1 MRMLAPYAFRNDQ
14 TRGRRFNEPEHPYR
28 TPFQRDRDR
37 IIHSRA
43 FRRLEYKTQV
53 FVNHEG
59 DHYRTRLTHSIEVA
73 QIARTVSGAL
83 SLNSDLSEAL
93 ALSHDMGH
101 PPFGHSGQDVLD
113 EMMKE
118 FGGFEHNLQT
128 LRIVEQLE
136 QKYIDFP
143 GLNLSFEVREGIVK
157 HSASYKGMKNP
168 PEHLREYIL
177 DEFPPLE
184 AQIIDLCDEI
194 AYNNHDLD
202 DGLESRL
209 LDADELVENVTIY
222 GEIFETVKRDHP
234 GASLKLLTNATIIS
248 LINLLVTDLVE
259 NIKQIIDKEGIQS
272 QAEIRNAPR
281 LIPCFS
287 NEVGD
292 KNRELKTYLYKNMY
306 THYRVHRMKS
316 KARRILESLFHAY
329 QEDPALLPSH
339 YQHKAKAEGKE
350 RIICDYIA
358 GMTDRFAIDEYEKL
372 FNPRYRV

>member
-1 MRMLAPYAFRNDQ
+1 MNLAEYAIRNEE
-14 TRGRRFNEPEHPYR
+14 TRGRRYPENEHPYR

-59 DHYRTRLTHSIEVA
+59 DHYRTRLTHSLEVS
-73 QIARTVSGAL
+73 QIARTVSSAL
-83 SLNSDLSEAL
+83 GLNVDLAEAL

-113 EMMKE
+113 EMMKNH
-118 FGGFEHNLQT
+118 GGFEHNLQT

-136 QKYIDFP
+136 QKYIEFP
-143 GLNLSFEVREGIVK
+143 GLNLTFEVREGIVK

-168 PEHLREYIL
+168 PEALREYIL
-177 DEFPPLE
+177 NECPPLE

-209 LDADELVENVTIY
+209 LDLDDLVRNVTIFR
-222 GEIFETVKRDHP
+222 EIHQAVQKENA
-234 GASLKLLTNATIIS
+234 GAPAKLIINATIIR
-248 LINLLVTDLVE
+248 LINILVTDLVE
-259 NIKQIIDKEGIQS
+259 NCKRTLQREKIHSLQDV
-272 QAEIRNAPR
+272 RNAPR

-287 NEVGD
+287 DEIGD
-292 KNRELKTYLYKNMY
+292 KNRELKTYLYKNLY

-316 KARRILESLFHAY
+316 KARRILDSLFRAY
-329 QEDPALLPSH
+329 REDPALLPSQ
-339 YQHKAKAEGKE
+339 YQQKTKTEGKE

-358 GMTDRFAIDEYEKL
+358 GMTDRFAIEEYEKL
-372 FNPRYRV
+372 FNPRHRV

>member
-1 MRMLAPYAFRNDQ
+1 MNLANYAIRNEES
-14 TRGRRFNEPEHPYR
+14 RGRRYPEPEHPYR

-83 SLNSDLSEAL
+83 LLNVDLAEAL

-113 EMMKE
+113 EMMKNY
-118 FGGFEHNLQT
+118 GGFEHNLQT
-128 LRIVEQLE
+128 LRIVEELE
-136 QKYIDFP
+136 QKYIEFP
-143 GLNLSFEVREGIVK
+143 GLNLSFEIREGIVK

-168 PEHLREYIL
+168 PERLLEYDL
-177 DEFPPLE
+177 ETFPPLE
-184 AQIIDLCDEI
+184 AQLIDLCDEI

-209 LDADELVENVTIY
+209 LDLEELIEGVTIFR
-222 GEIFETVKRDHP
+222 EIYESVRKEHP
-234 GASLKLLTNATIIS
+234 SVSLKLLANATIIR

-259 NIKQIIDKEGIQS
+259 NVQRTIQKEKIRSLQD
-272 QAEIRNAPR
+272 IRNGQR

-287 NEVGD
+287 DEVAD
-292 KNRELKTYLYKNMY
+292 KNRELKTHLLK
-306 THYRVHRMKS
+306 RM
-316 KARRILESLFHAY
+316 
-329 QEDPALLPSH
+329 
-339 YQHKAKAEGKE
+339 
-350 RIICDYIA
+350 
-358 GMTDRFAIDEYEKL
+358 
-372 FNPRYRV
+372 

>member
-1 MRMLAPYAFRNDQ
+1 MTLASYAIRNDE
-14 TRGRRFNEPEHPYR
+14 TRGRRYPEAEHPYR

-73 QIARTVSGAL
+73 QIARTVCGAL
-83 SLNSDLSEAL
+83 SLNADLAEAL
-93 ALSHDMGH
+93 ALCHDLGH

-113 EMMKE
+113 AMMKDH
-118 FGGFEHNLQT
+118 GGFEHNLQT
-128 LRIVEQLE
+128 LRIVEELE

-143 GLNLSFEVREGIVK
+143 GLNLTFEMREGIVK
-157 HSASYKGMKNP
+157 HSASYKGVKNP
-168 PEHLREYIL
+168 PESLREYDL
-177 DEFPPLE
+177 NAFPPLE
-184 AQIIDLCDEI
+184 AQVIDLCDEI

-209 LDADELVENVTIY
+209 IELDDLIENVTIFR
-222 GEIFETVKRDHP
+222 EIFQSVKQQHP
-234 GASLKLLTNATIIS
+234 GVSVKMLSNATIIG
-248 LINLLVTDLVE
+248 LINLLVTDLVQ
-259 NIKQIIDKEGIQS
+259 NIERTLARDGIQS
-272 QAEIRNAPR
+272 LQAIRSASR

-287 NEVGD
+287 EEIGD
-292 KNRELKTYLYKNMY
+292 KNRELKTYLFKHMY

-316 KARRILESLFHAY
+316 KARRILESLFSAY

-339 YQHKAKAEGKE
+339 YQQKAKKEGKE

-358 GMTDRFAIDEYEKL
+358 GMTDRFAIEEYEKL

>member
-1 MRMLAPYAFRNDQ
+1 MALASYAIQNEDS
-14 TRGRRFNEPEHPYR
+14 RGRRYPEPEHPYR
-28 TPFQRDRDR
+28 SPFQRDRDR

-53 FVNHEG
+53 FVSHEG
-59 DHYRTRLTHSIEVA
+59 DHYRTRLTHSIEVS

-83 SLNSDLSEAL
+83 SLNTDLAEAL

-113 EMMKE
+113 VMMKDY
-118 FGGFEHNLQT
+118 GGFEHNLQT

-143 GLNLSFEVREGIVK
+143 GLNLTFELREGIVK

-168 PEHLREYIL
+168 PKNLMEYSL

-184 AQIIDLCDEI
+184 AQMIDLCDEI

-202 DGLESRL
+202 DGLESHL
-209 LDADELVENVTIY
+209 LELDDLIGNVAIF
-222 GEIFETVKRDHP
+222 GEFFTKIRAEHSAAP
-234 GASLKLLTNATIIS
+234 LKLLINATIIQ
-248 LINLLVTDLVE
+248 LINHLVTDLVE
-259 NIKQIIDKEGIQS
+259 NIRVSITREGIRS
-272 QAEIRNAPR
+272 LSDIRKAPR

-287 NEVGD
+287 DETAG
-292 KNRELKTYLYKNMY
+292 KNRELKSYLFAKMY

-316 KARRILESLFHAY
+316 KAKRILEALFLAY
-329 QEDPALLPSH
+329 QEDPALLPAH
-339 YQHKAKAEGKE
+339 YQEKAKEEGKE

-358 GMTDRFAIDEYEKL
+358 GMTDRYAIEEFEKL
-372 FNPRYRV
+372 FNPRQRV

>member
-1 MRMLAPYAFRNDQ
+1 MALATYAIRDDQ
-14 TRGRRFNEPEHPYR
+14 TRGRRYPEPEHPYR

-53 FVNHEG
+53 FVSHEG

-83 SLNSDLSEAL
+83 CLNTDLAEAL

-101 PPFGHSGQDVLD
+101 PPFGHSGQDVLH
-113 EMMKE
+113 ELMKDY
-118 FGGFEHNLQT
+118 GGFEHNLQT
-128 LRIVEQLE
+128 LRIVEHLE

-143 GLNLSFEVREGIVK
+143 GLNLTFEMREGIVK
-157 HSASYKGMKNP
+157 HSASYKGAKNP
-168 PEHLREYIL
+168 PENLREYVL

-209 LDADELVENVTIY
+209 LDVDDLTKNVGIFREN
-222 GEIFETVKRDHP
+222 FEKVKQQHAAAPR
-234 GASLKLLTNATIIS
+234 KLLNNATIIR

-259 NIKQIIDKEGIQS
+259 NTKQSIQREGIHS
-272 QAEIRNAPR
+272 LSDIRNAPH
-281 LIPCFS
+281 LIPSFS
-287 NEVGD
+287 DEVGD
-292 KNRELKTYLYKNMY
+292 KNRELKTYLYKKMY

-316 KARRILESLFHAY
+316 KARRILESLFRAY
-329 QEDPALLPSH
+329 QEDLQLMPAYH
-339 YQHKAKAEGKE
+339 QEKAKLEGKE
-350 RIICDYIA
+350 RVICDYIA
-358 GMTDRFAIDEYEKL
+358 GMTDRYAIEEYEKL
-372 FNPRYRV
+372 FNPRQRV